1 VAERP
6 DADRQSF
13 AEATR
18 IRPAG
23 DGTFDTELSRYWS
36 VGPRPHGGYLLV
48 LLANAATSVA
58 ADALRDAVEPLA
70 VSAQFLR
77 PPELGPALLRTDV
90 RKTGKTATVVNASLE
105 QDGRSCVEAVVTAGR
120 LPAEQPL
127 YADLPDLAAEPPP
140 DAIEIGKRMETGPH
154 HVSKACDVR
163 LDPRGAG
170 FLERRTDDPLRLR
183 MWVRP
188 LDGEPDVLFAL
199 LAGDI
204 SMPVTFNLGR
214 FGWTPTV
221 QLTALL
227 RARPAPG
234 WLRIEM
240 AATAVHGEWFDE
252 EATVIDSSGR
262 LVCQARQLALTA
274 R

>member
-1 VAERP
+1 MSERHSFT
-6 DADRQSF
+6 DAV
-13 AEATR
+13 R
-18 IRPAG
+18 IRQAG
-23 DGTFDTELSRYWS
+23 PGSYRAELSGDWS
-36 VGPRPHGGYLLV
+36 VGSKPHGGYLL
-48 LLANAATSVA
+48 AMIASAGTSAAGNGEGQA
-58 ADALRDAVEPLA
+58 EPLA

-77 PPELGPALLRTDV
+77 PPEIGPALLRTDV
-90 RKTGKTATVVNASLE
+90 RKTGKTATVVNVGLE

-120 LPAEQPL
+120 LPAEPST
-127 YADLPDLAAEPPP
+127 YTDLPELPAEPVP
-140 DAIEIGKRMETGPH
+140 DAVDLGTRLADGPH
-154 HVSKACDVR
+154 QVSKACDVR

-170 FLERRTDDPLRLR
+170 FLEGRTDDPLRLR

-188 LDGEPDVLFAL
+188 RHEQPDPLFAL

-214 FGWTPTV
+214 VGWTPTV

-234 WLRIEM
+234 WLRLE
-240 AATAVHGEWFDE
+240 AAASAVHGDWFDTD
-252 EATVIDSSGR
+252 ATIIDSAGR